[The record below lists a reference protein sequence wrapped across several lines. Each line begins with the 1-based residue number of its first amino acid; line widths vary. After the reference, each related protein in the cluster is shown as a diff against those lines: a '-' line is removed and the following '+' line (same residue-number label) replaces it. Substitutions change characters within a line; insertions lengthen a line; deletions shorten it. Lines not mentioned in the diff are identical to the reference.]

1 MKPRGLLL
9 LAVAV
14 FPLAGV
20 AQRCKCL
27 SFQSCW
33 PSPSEFSELSSQLSQ
48 PLIHPT
54 PPASACYPPSNPSGN
69 CTDVISHLPDGR
81 SFTFDNGTI
90 DACYYDFTLGFPCD
104 QGNIPIIGVDARTIA
119 DVQAAVGF
127 VSKHDL
133 RLVVKNTGHDYL
145 GRSTA
150 RGAFM
155 LWTHN
160 LKNITYD
167 DIFVLSGNSQTYK
180 AFTLGAGVQWYEAY
194 AAANDRKRVIVG
206 GVSVGGSVGA
216 SGGWIQGGGHSILS
230 SRYGLGVDNVIQ
242 FTYQN
247 QDLFWALR
255 GGGGGTY
262 GIVLSVTY
270 RTYDVLPVTGMRM
283 FVNFSSLSIAQN
295 VSTEFFAMLPSL
307 LDAGWSGYSNLTQTS
322 FTTLNV
328 ASNVSVAE
336 ANATFS
342 MFIDRVRAVVGNPQD
357 ILVQV
362 QSFSSFYEAYL
373 AFYSGTG
380 EVGGITEM
388 VSRLLSSKMARDQPE
403 VVAKTVLSIVGGVR
417 LSFVAGGAVSKVD
430 PDSSGL
436 NPAWREAVA
445 LVITGISWE
454 EGTTSFQINRLRQS
468 AAANLDVLDR
478 VSVDSG
484 TYFNEASL
492 YEKDFKKTFFGSHY
506 PRLKDIKRKYDQ
518 GDIFLVAEGV
528 GSDDWDKSLN
538 CRLD

>member
-1 MKPRGLLL
+1 MEKIN
-9 LAVAV
+9 
-14 FPLAGV
+14 
-20 AQRCKCL
+20 
-27 SFQSCW
+27 W
-33 PSPSEFSELSSQLSQ
+33 E
-48 PLIHPT
+48 
-54 PPASACYPPSNPSGN
+54 
-69 CTDVISHLPDGR
+69 

-90 DACYYDFTLGFPCD
+90 DACYYNFTLGLPCD
-104 QGNIPIIGVDARTIA
+104 QGNIPIIGVDARTVA

-167 DIFVLSGNSQTYK
+167 DIFVPSGAPPNSQTYK

-194 AAANDRKRVIVG
+194 AAANDRKRVLVG

-242 FTYQN
+242 FTVVLATGQYVTANEYQN

-283 FVNFSSLSIAQN
+283 FVNFSSLPIAQN

-307 LDAGWSGYSNLTQTS
+307 SDAGWSGYSNLTQTS

-342 MFIDRVRAVVGNPQD
+342 MFIDQVRAVVGNPED
-357 ILVQV
+357 IQV
-362 QSFSSFYEAYL
+362 QFQPFSSFYEAYL

-454 EGTTSFQINRLRQS
+454 EGTTSSQINRLRQG

-518 GDIFLVAEGV
+518 DDIFLVAEGV